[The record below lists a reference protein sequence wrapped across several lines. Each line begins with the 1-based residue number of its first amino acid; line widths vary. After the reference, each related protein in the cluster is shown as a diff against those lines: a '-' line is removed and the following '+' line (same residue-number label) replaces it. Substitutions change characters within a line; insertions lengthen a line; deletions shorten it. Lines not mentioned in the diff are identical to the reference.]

1 MSEVKVD
8 TISERTAAGGV
19 TIDGVLI
26 KDGVATFQTPAGSPL
41 VFEGA
46 TANAFETTFAITDPT
61 ADRTITFPD
70 SSFTVPT
77 AGGLFSGYA
86 LFADQKA
93 QDTDG
98 GTFTLGA
105 WRQRDLNT
113 TIANTD
119 TTNITLGTNDFTLL
133 AGSYLIQWSAP
144 FYNVRQNQTR
154 LYDVTGTASVEVG
167 SSEYG
172 GATTNVRSF
181 GLARVTPGS
190 SNVYRIEHWS
200 DVTQSSDGFGLKAD
214 LDTEQYTTVSS
225 FKEA

>member
-1 MSEVKVD
+1 MSKLKVD
-8 TISERTAAGGV
+8 QISKATGASPAIFTLPATDGTVNQLMKTDGAGQLGW
-19 TIDGVLI
+19 
-26 KDGVATFQTPAGSPL
+26 ATDT
-41 VFEGA
+41 
-46 TANAFETTFAITDPT
+46 
-61 ADRTITFPD
+61 
-70 SSFTVPT
+70 
-77 AGGLFSGYA
+77 GGLFSGYA

-190 SNVYRIEHWS
+190 SNVYRIEHWCTT
-200 DVTQSSDGFGLKAD
+200 TQAGDGFGLKANI
-214 LDTEQYTTVSS
+214 DTEQYAMVSI